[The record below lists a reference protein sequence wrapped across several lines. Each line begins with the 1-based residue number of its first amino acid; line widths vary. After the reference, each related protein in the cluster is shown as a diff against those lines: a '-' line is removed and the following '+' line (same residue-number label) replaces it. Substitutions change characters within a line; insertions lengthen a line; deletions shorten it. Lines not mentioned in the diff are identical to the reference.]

1 MAIIISKNNQDA
13 EKVEQSEFGLEK
25 NIQEYIYNNPNVIP
39 LYDIDDDIKL
49 FVAAREFGTES
60 GPIDALAFDGNGN
73 IYVIET
79 KLYKNSDRRT
89 VVAQALDY
97 GASLWRHTTNFD
109 DFKNRLSHHTQKQFG
124 TNFEDKY
131 RQFFGL
137 DDASDAM
144 ITIKDN
150 LNSGNIKF
158 VVLMDKI
165 DNALKNLILYINQ
178 YSQFDI
184 YAVELEYYK
193 HQEYEI
199 IIPKLFGN
207 EVKKD
212 VVSTKSST
220 KYHYQTITSEDFDK
234 YLNDEPSLSDE
245 SKKMLMTL
253 KGLYQKLAEK
263 FNGSTYCFHSTKGTS
278 GYGVKDSDGGV
289 DSLISPTE
297 VWFYQKNRK
306 GKIAE
311 FNKKVLNRLISEKIL
326 DKTEDNL
333 KASSWSIKS
342 SFWTSNEQNIKVWL
356 HRFME
361 ISEEEIN
368 KL

>member
-13 EKVEQSEFGLEK
+13 ERVDPSEFGLEK

-79 KLYKNSDRRT
+79 KLYRNSDRRT

-109 DFKNRLSHHTQKQFG
+109 DFKNRLSYHTQKQFG
-124 TNFEDKY
+124 ANFDDKY
-131 RQFFGL
+131 RQFFDL

-144 ITIKDN
+144 IIIKDN

-178 YSQFDI
+178 NSQFDI

-207 EVKKD
+207 EVRKD
-212 VVSTKSST
+212 VVSTKNST
-220 KYHYQTITSEDFDK
+220 KYHYQTITSEEFDK
-234 YLNDEPSLSDE
+234 YLNDEPGLNSE
-245 SKKMLMTL
+245 SKQMLMKL
-253 KGLYQKLAEK
+253 KSLYQNLADK
-263 FNGSTYCFHSTKGTS
+263 FNGSTYCYHSTQGTS
-278 GYGVKDSDGGV
+278 GYGVKDSNGGV
-289 DSLISPTE
+289 VSLIISIE
-297 VWFYQKNRK
+297 VWFYQKNQT

-311 FNKKVLNRLISEKIL
+311 FNRRVLNRLISEKIL

-333 KASSWSIKS
+333 KASSWSVKAA
-342 SFWTSNEQNIKVWL
+342 FWKSNENNIKTWI

-361 ISEEEIN
+361 ITEEEIN